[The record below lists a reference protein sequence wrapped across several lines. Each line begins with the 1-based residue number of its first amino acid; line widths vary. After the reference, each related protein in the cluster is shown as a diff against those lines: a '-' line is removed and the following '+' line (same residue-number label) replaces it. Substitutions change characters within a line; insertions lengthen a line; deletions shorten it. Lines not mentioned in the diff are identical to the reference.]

1 MQAADDDAEVARA
14 LCPGPTMSPR
24 SPVSGRGCPVFQHR
38 EDVNDLTS
46 GGEAEALNNING
58 DEAKKSGP
66 VVLVQ
71 FADGYSDQFS
81 AADAIAYMKAKGYGV
96 EDIASINDIALD
108 V

>member
-1 MQAADDDAEVARA
+1 
-14 LCPGPTMSPR
+14 MSPR
-24 SPVSGRGCPVFQHR
+24 SPVSGRGCPVFQCR
-38 EDVNDLTS
+38 EDV
-46 GGEAEALNNING
+46 NG

-81 AADAIAYMKAKGYGV
+81 AKEAIAYMKAKGYGV
-96 EDIASINDIALD
+96 EDIASINSIALD